1 MHFDNLIKLDTEK
14 NKEDKRRLRHKEEM
28 DEWTKLRKL
37 QDVILKEEEAKI
49 AKAKATMLS
58 NAPLQA
64 AKKIRT
70 DCELLIAK
78 LRVQNLHLDI

>member
-1 MHFDNLIKLDTEK
+1 
-14 NKEDKRRLRHKEEM
+14 M

-37 QDVILKEEEAKI
+37 QDIILKEEEAKI

-58 NAPLQA
+58 NAPLQS

-70 DCELLIAK
+70 DCEKLIAV

>member
-1 MHFDNLIKLDTEK
+1 
-14 NKEDKRRLRHKEEM
+14 M
-28 DEWTKLRKL
+28 DEWAKLRKN
-37 QDVILKEEEAKI
+37 QDIILKEEEAKI
-49 AKAKATMLS
+49 AKAKAAMLS

-70 DCELLIAK
+70 DCEKLIAV